1 MVTPVP
7 PDSPIDVA
15 NAKPA
20 AWAASLVTRLKY
32 LQTNLTEATPENRQ
46 VYMEEELRRALHEL
60 PLEKR
65 GSHLYALAQAFPEWE
80 LAAATVTAPAAA
92 ARQTPEEIVRA
103 FVQLAP
109 SLTGEQREKVKQEL
123 VALGLVLP
131 SPQPLE
137 GEALTGV
144 RTKLKLDS
152 EDPINVTQLAKLF
165 AAYAEAMLALDQLAW
180 NVWRNA
186 APKSPI
192 RRDIAQGDLRTV
204 TRRALAGDAESAVA
218 QAAVQ
223 KQLEASRQVARGARA
238 GREELRA
245 TLPAALHARRRA
257 RGRAGRGR
265 QGRPAILEK
274 AHRAGGRG
282 HRDRHRGRRAGR
294 GRQIRRGPHARQP
307 ARVSRRRSVLPS
319 GPLIIHP
326 STHHRRVR
334 QPHHPL

>member
-46 VYMEEELRRALHEL
+46 VYMEEELRRALQEL
-60 PLEKR
+60 PLERR
-65 GSHLYALAQAFPEWE
+65 GSHLYALAQAFPDWE

-123 VALGLVLP
+123 AALGLVLP
-131 SPQPLE
+131 TPQPLE

-223 KQLEASRQVARGARA
+223 KQLEASRQLVAGLLA
-238 GREELRA
+238 GLG
-245 TLPAALHARRRA
+245 PAGKNFARRYQQRYTPDAVREVVRA
-257 RGRAGRGR
+257 EGGKGDLQFWKKHTELAAEVTETVIEDDVQAAVVKYAEDLMRGSQR
-265 QGRPAILEK
+265 E
-274 AHRAGGRG
+274 
-282 HRDRHRGRRAGR
+282 
-294 GRQIRRGPHARQP
+294 
-307 ARVSRRRSVLPS
+307 
-319 GPLIIHP
+319 
-326 STHHRRVR
+326 
-334 QPHHPL
+334 

>member
-32 LQTNLTEATPENRQ
+32 LQTNLTEASPENRQ
-46 VYMEEELRRALHEL
+46 VYMEEELRRALQEL

-92 ARQTPEEIVRA
+92 ARQTPDEIVRS
-103 FVQLAP
+103 FVQLVP
-109 SLTGEQREKVKQEL
+109 SLTGEQREKVKQQL
-123 VALGLVLP
+123 AALGLVLP

-137 GEALTGV
+137 GESLTGV
-144 RTKLKLDS
+144 RTKLKLDV

-223 KQLEASRQVARGARA
+223 KQLEASRQLVAGLLA
-238 GREELRA
+238 GLG
-245 TLPAALHARRRA
+245 PAGKNFARRYQQRYTPDAVREVVRA
-257 RGRAGRGR
+257 EGGKGDLQFWKKHTELAAEVTETVIEDDVQAAVVKYAEDLMRGSQR
-265 QGRPAILEK
+265 E
-274 AHRAGGRG
+274 
-282 HRDRHRGRRAGR
+282 
-294 GRQIRRGPHARQP
+294 
-307 ARVSRRRSVLPS
+307 
-319 GPLIIHP
+319 
-326 STHHRRVR
+326 
-334 QPHHPL
+334 

>member
-46 VYMEEELRRALHEL
+46 IYMEEELRRALQEL

-80 LAAATVTAPAAA
+80 LATVTAPAAA

-109 SLTGEQREKVKQEL
+109 SLTGEQREKDKQEL
-123 VALGLVLP
+123 AALGLVIP

-204 TRRALAGDAESAVA
+204 TRRALSGDAESAVA

-223 KQLEASRQVARGARA
+223 KQLEASRQLVAGLLA
-238 GREELRA
+238 GLG
-245 TLPAALHARRRA
+245 PAGKNFARRYQQRYTPDAVREVVRA
-257 RGRAGRGR
+257 EGGKGDLQFWKKHTELAAEVTETVIEDDVQAAVVKYAEDLMRGSQR
-265 QGRPAILEK
+265 E
-274 AHRAGGRG
+274 
-282 HRDRHRGRRAGR
+282 
-294 GRQIRRGPHARQP
+294 
-307 ARVSRRRSVLPS
+307 
-319 GPLIIHP
+319 
-326 STHHRRVR
+326 
-334 QPHHPL
+334 

>member
-46 VYMEEELRRALHEL
+46 VHMEEELRRALQEL

-92 ARQTPEEIVRA
+92 ARQTPAEIIRS
-103 FVQLAP
+103 FVQLVP

-123 VALGLVLP
+123 AALGLVLP
-131 SPQPLE
+131 SSQPVE
-137 GEALTGV
+137 GEALVGL

-152 EDPINVTQLAKLF
+152 EDPINVTQLARLF

-204 TRRALAGDAESAVA
+204 TRRALAGDGESAVA

-223 KQLEASRQVARGARA
+223 KQLEASRQLVAG
-238 GREELRA
+238 L
-245 TLPAALHARRRA
+245 L
-257 RGRAGRGR
+257 AGRG
-265 QGRPAILEK
+265 PAGKNFARRYQQRYTPDAVREVV
-274 AHRAGGRG
+274 RAEGGKGDLQFWKKHTELAAEVTETVIEDDVQAAVVKYAEDLMRG
-282 HRDRHRGRRAGR
+282 SQRE
-294 GRQIRRGPHARQP
+294 
-307 ARVSRRRSVLPS
+307 
-319 GPLIIHP
+319 
-326 STHHRRVR
+326 
-334 QPHHPL
+334 

>member
-32 LQTNLTEATPENRQ
+32 LQTNLTDATPENRQ
-46 VYMEEELRRALHEL
+46 VYMEEELRRALQEL

-92 ARQTPEEIVRA
+92 ARQTPEEIVRS
-103 FVQLAP
+103 FVQLVP
-109 SLTGEQREKVKQEL
+109 SLTGELREKVKQEL
-123 VALGLVLP
+123 AALGLVLP

-137 GEALTGV
+137 GEALVGL

-152 EDPINVTQLAKLF
+152 EDPINVTQLARLF

-223 KQLEASRQVARGARA
+223 KQLEASRQLVAGLLA
-238 GREELRA
+238 GLG
-245 TLPAALHARRRA
+245 PAGKNFARRYQQRYTPDAVREVVRA
-257 RGRAGRGR
+257 EGGKGDLQFWKKHTELAAEVTETVIEDDVQAAVVKYAEDLMRGSQR
-265 QGRPAILEK
+265 E
-274 AHRAGGRG
+274 
-282 HRDRHRGRRAGR
+282 
-294 GRQIRRGPHARQP
+294 
-307 ARVSRRRSVLPS
+307 
-319 GPLIIHP
+319 
-326 STHHRRVR
+326 
-334 QPHHPL
+334 

>member
-32 LQTNLTEATPENRQ
+32 LQTNLTEASPENRQ

-65 GSHLYALAQAFPEWE
+65 GSHLYALAQAFPDWE

-109 SLTGEQREKVKQEL
+109 SLTGEQREKVKQQL
-123 VALGLVLP
+123 AALGLVLP

-192 RRDIAQGDLRTV
+192 RRDITQGDLRTV

-223 KQLEASRQVARGARA
+223 KQLEASRQLVAGLLA
-238 GREELRA
+238 GLG
-245 TLPAALHARRRA
+245 PAGKNFARRYQQRYTPDAVREVVRA
-257 RGRAGRGR
+257 EGGKGDLQFWKKHTELAAEVTETVIEDDVQAAVVKYAEDLMRGSQR
-265 QGRPAILEK
+265 E
-274 AHRAGGRG
+274 
-282 HRDRHRGRRAGR
+282 
-294 GRQIRRGPHARQP
+294 
-307 ARVSRRRSVLPS
+307 
-319 GPLIIHP
+319 
-326 STHHRRVR
+326 
-334 QPHHPL
+334 

>member
-7 PDSPIDVA
+7 SDSPIDVA

-32 LQTNLTEATPENRQ
+32 LQTNLTEAIPENRQ
-46 VYMEEELRRALHEL
+46 VQMEEELRRALQEL

-80 LAAATVTAPAAA
+80 LAAATVVAPAAA
-92 ARQTPEEIVRA
+92 ARQTPDEIIRS
-103 FVQLAP
+103 FVQLVP
-109 SLTGEQREKVKQEL
+109 SLSGAQREKVKQEL
-123 VALGLVLP
+123 AALGLVLP

-137 GEALTGV
+137 GEALVGV
-144 RTKLKLDS
+144 RAKLKLDA

-223 KQLEASRQVARGARA
+223 KQLEASRQLVAGLLA
-238 GREELRA
+238 GLG
-245 TLPAALHARRRA
+245 PAGKNFARRYQQRYTPDAVREVVRA
-257 RGRAGRGR
+257 EGGKGDLQFWKKHTELAAEVTETVIEDDVQAAVVKYAEDLMRGSQR
-265 QGRPAILEK
+265 E
-274 AHRAGGRG
+274 
-282 HRDRHRGRRAGR
+282 
-294 GRQIRRGPHARQP
+294 
-307 ARVSRRRSVLPS
+307 
-319 GPLIIHP
+319 
-326 STHHRRVR
+326 
-334 QPHHPL
+334 

>member
-1 MVTPVP
+1 MVTSVP
-7 PDSPIDVA
+7 PDSPIVVA
-15 NAKPA
+15 NAQPA

-46 VYMEEELRRALHEL
+46 VQMEEELRRALQEL

-65 GSHLYALAQAFPEWE
+65 GSHLYALAQALPEWD
-80 LAAATVTAPAAA
+80 LAAATVIAPAAA

-123 VALGLVLP
+123 AGLGLVLP

-137 GEALTGV
+137 GEALVGL
-144 RTKLKLDS
+144 RTKLKLDA
-152 EDPINVTQLAKLF
+152 EDPINVTQIAKLF

-192 RRDIAQGDLRTV
+192 RRDIAQGDLRTA

-223 KQLEASRQVARGARA
+223 KQLEASRQLVAGLLA
-238 GREELRA
+238 GLG
-245 TLPAALHARRRA
+245 PAGKNFARRYQQRYTPDAVREVVRA
-257 RGRAGRGR
+257 EGGKGDLQFWKKHTELAAEVTETVIEDDVQAAVVKYAEDLMRGSQR
-265 QGRPAILEK
+265 E
-274 AHRAGGRG
+274 
-282 HRDRHRGRRAGR
+282 
-294 GRQIRRGPHARQP
+294 
-307 ARVSRRRSVLPS
+307 
-319 GPLIIHP
+319 
-326 STHHRRVR
+326 
-334 QPHHPL
+334 

>member
-32 LQTNLTEATPENRQ
+32 LQTNLTEASPENRQ
-46 VYMEEELRRALHEL
+46 VYMEEELRRALQEL

-92 ARQTPEEIVRA
+92 ARQTPDEIVRA

-109 SLTGEQREKVKQEL
+109 SLTGEQREKVKQQL
-123 VALGLVLP
+123 AALGLVLP

-223 KQLEASRQVARGARA
+223 KQLEASRQLVAGLLA
-238 GREELRA
+238 GLG
-245 TLPAALHARRRA
+245 PAGKNFARRYQQRYTPDAVREVVRA
-257 RGRAGRGR
+257 EGGKGDLQFWKKHTELAAEVTETVIEDDVQAAVVKYAEDLMRGSQR
-265 QGRPAILEK
+265 E
-274 AHRAGGRG
+274 
-282 HRDRHRGRRAGR
+282 
-294 GRQIRRGPHARQP
+294 
-307 ARVSRRRSVLPS
+307 
-319 GPLIIHP
+319 
-326 STHHRRVR
+326 
-334 QPHHPL
+334 

>member
-20 AWAASLVTRLKY
+20 VWAASLVTRLKY

-46 VYMEEELRRALHEL
+46 VYLEEELRRALQEL

-80 LAAATVTAPAAA
+80 LAAATVTAPAAV
-92 ARQTPEEIVRA
+92 ARQTPAETVRA
-103 FVQLAP
+103 FVQLVP
-109 SLTGEQREKVKQEL
+109 SLTGEQRDEVKQQL
-123 VALGLVLP
+123 AALGLVLP
-131 SPQPLE
+131 STQPVE
-137 GEALTGV
+137 GEALVGL
-144 RTKLKLDS
+144 RTKLKLDA

-223 KQLEASRQVARGARA
+223 KQLEASRQLVAGLLA
-238 GREELRA
+238 GLG
-245 TLPAALHARRRA
+245 PAGKNFARRYQQRYTPDAVREVVRA
-257 RGRAGRGR
+257 EGGKGDLQFWKKHTELAAEVTETVIEDDVQAAVVKYAEDLMRGSQR
-265 QGRPAILEK
+265 E
-274 AHRAGGRG
+274 
-282 HRDRHRGRRAGR
+282 
-294 GRQIRRGPHARQP
+294 
-307 ARVSRRRSVLPS
+307 
-319 GPLIIHP
+319 
-326 STHHRRVR
+326 
-334 QPHHPL
+334 

>member
-46 VYMEEELRRALHEL
+46 VYMEEELRRALQEL

-80 LAAATVTAPAAA
+80 LAAATVTAPAAV
-92 ARQTPEEIVRA
+92 ARQTPDEIVRS
-103 FVQLAP
+103 FVQLVP
-109 SLTGEQREKVKQEL
+109 SLSGEQREKVKQQL
-123 VALGLVLP
+123 AALGLVLP

-137 GEALTGV
+137 GEALVGV
-144 RTKLKLDS
+144 RTKLKLDT

-223 KQLEASRQVARGARA
+223 KQLEASRQLVAGLLA
-238 GREELRA
+238 GLG
-245 TLPAALHARRRA
+245 PAGKNFARRYQQRYTPDAVREVVRA
-257 RGRAGRGR
+257 EGGKGDLQFWKKHTELAAEVTETVIEDDVQAAVVKYAEDLMRGSQR
-265 QGRPAILEK
+265 E
-274 AHRAGGRG
+274 
-282 HRDRHRGRRAGR
+282 
-294 GRQIRRGPHARQP
+294 
-307 ARVSRRRSVLPS
+307 
-319 GPLIIHP
+319 
-326 STHHRRVR
+326 
-334 QPHHPL
+334 

>member
-123 VALGLVLP
+123 ATLGLVLP
-131 SPQPLE
+131 SPQPVE
-137 GEALTGV
+137 GEALTGL

-152 EDPINVTQLAKLF
+152 EDPINVTQLARLF

-223 KQLEASRQVARGARA
+223 KQLEASRQLVAGLLA
-238 GREELRA
+238 GLG
-245 TLPAALHARRRA
+245 PAGKNFARRYQQRYTPDAVREVVRA
-257 RGRAGRGR
+257 EGGKGDLQFWKKHTELAAEVTETVIEDDVQAAVVKYAEDLMRGGQR
-265 QGRPAILEK
+265 E
-274 AHRAGGRG
+274 
-282 HRDRHRGRRAGR
+282 
-294 GRQIRRGPHARQP
+294 
-307 ARVSRRRSVLPS
+307 
-319 GPLIIHP
+319 
-326 STHHRRVR
+326 
-334 QPHHPL
+334 

>member
-1 MVTPVP
+1 MVTSVP
-7 PDSPIDVA
+7 PDSPIVVA
-15 NAKPA
+15 NAQPA

-46 VYMEEELRRALHEL
+46 VQMEEELRRALQEL

-65 GSHLYALAQAFPEWE
+65 GSHLYALAQALPEWD
-80 LAAATVTAPAAA
+80 LAAATVIAPAAA

-123 VALGLVLP
+123 AGLGLVLP

-137 GEALTGV
+137 GEALVGL
-144 RTKLKLDS
+144 RTKLKLDA
-152 EDPINVTQLAKLF
+152 EDPINVTQIAKLF

-223 KQLEASRQVARGARA
+223 KQLEASRQLVAGLLA
-238 GREELRA
+238 GLG
-245 TLPAALHARRRA
+245 PAGKNFARRYQQRYTPDAVREVVRA
-257 RGRAGRGR
+257 EGGKGDLQFWKKHTELAAEVTETVIEDDVQAAVVKYAEDLMRGSQR
-265 QGRPAILEK
+265 E
-274 AHRAGGRG
+274 
-282 HRDRHRGRRAGR
+282 
-294 GRQIRRGPHARQP
+294 
-307 ARVSRRRSVLPS
+307 
-319 GPLIIHP
+319 
-326 STHHRRVR
+326 
-334 QPHHPL
+334 